1 MTSSLLIEEIEKEQ
15 LKTDIPAMRIGDT
28 LNVHLRITEGDKE
41 RLQVFTGTMI
51 ARRGS
56 GLSQTI
62 SLYKFS
68 YGTGVE
74 RVFNVNSPKIAKIEI
89 VRSGKARKSKL
100 YFLRGT
106 SGKASKL
113 KEEIGIRKSA
123 E

>member
-1 MTSSLLIEEIEKEQ
+1 MTTSILIQEIESEQ
-15 LKTDIPAMRIGDT
+15 LKKDIPNLRIGDT
-28 LNVHLRITEGDKE
+28 LNVHLRIVEGDKE

-51 ARRGS
+51 SRKGS

-74 RVFNVNSPKIAKIEI
+74 RVFNINSPKIAKIEV

-113 KEEIGIRKSA
+113 QEDIGIRK
-123 E
+123 ED